1 MSGTTNPRILVEPA
15 ERFEAVGASVTAHDI
30 EIRGCARSFLEAAR
44 YRACSSWTAP
54 AAAKPSIFRRLGFHR
69 IDDDDWI
76 RLLPDLKVQPQP
88 MDAFKQAD
96 GAAGFGSISAAPAP
110 SAPRR
115 LTSLSAFKLC
125 LRRPGES
132 EVKAAIEPGG
142 IDSRMI
148 YIIPR
153 HGRQFVCELRERGV
167 LARECHRRD
176 AE

>member
-1 MSGTTNPRILVEPA
+1 M
-15 ERFEAVGASVTAHDI
+15 TAHDI

-44 YRACSSWTAP
+44 YRACSSCTAP

-76 RLLPDLKVQPQP
+76 RLLPGLKLQTQPS
-88 MDAFKQAD
+88 DTFKEAERPVR
-96 GAAGFGSISAAPAP
+96 FGGISAASSGPW
-110 SAPRR
+110 R

-125 LRRPGES
+125 QWRPGES
-132 EVKAAIEPGG
+132 EVKAAIETGG

-148 YIIPR
+148 YIVLR
-153 HGRQFVCELRERGV
+153 HVRQFVCELRERGV